1 MNKIKISQIGGVHI
15 PSFLLGFL
23 GSILLYFLSPGITL
37 VLGGLVSFIR
47 FIVICGGIV
56 GVGYFIYLNKDKI
69 AENPRRTNNGNGKVN
84 DSIQPAKAY
93 DVNIKGNAKVGGEF
107 KYFNIPITKLG
118 EAEKPDLP
126 PRSRFVDVSDMDIH
140 ELNRLQGKAKPKS
153 PPRKI
158 VEEFIDET
166 DHPLDNSMNLDVM
179 GSKTQV
185 MNRNARYDN
194 FVNMAGL
201 NHGK

>member
-1 MNKIKISQIGGVHI
+1 MNNINISQIGGVHI
-15 PSFLLGFL
+15 PSFLLGFV
-23 GSILLYFLSPGITL
+23 GSILLYFLTPGIAL

-47 FIVICGGIV
+47 FSVICGGIA
-56 GVGYFIYLNKDKI
+56 GVAYFIYLNKDKI
-69 AENPRRTNNGNGKVN
+69 TENPKRSYVTNEKDGV
-84 DSIQPAKAY
+84 QPAKAY

-118 EAEKPDLP
+118 EVEKPDLP
-126 PRSRFVDVSDMDIH
+126 PRSRFVDVSNMDIH
-140 ELNRLQGKAKPKS
+140 ELNRLQGKPKPVPKS
-153 PPRKI
+153 RKI

-166 DHPLDNSMNLDVM
+166 DTQLGSSMNLDIM

-185 MNRNARYDN
+185 MTRNARYDN
-194 FVNMAGL
+194 FVNMAGV

>member
-1 MNKIKISQIGGVHI
+1 MNSIKISQIGGVHI

-23 GSILLYFLSPGITL
+23 GSILLYFLSPGIAL
-37 VLGGLVSFIR
+37 VVGGLVSFIR
-47 FIVICGGIV
+47 FSVICGGIA
-56 GVGYFIYLNKDKI
+56 GVAYFIYLNKDKI
-69 AENPRRTNNGNGKVN
+69 IETPKRSNDTSGKDDV
-84 DSIQPAKAY
+84 QPAKAY

-126 PRSRFVDVSDMDIH
+126 PRSRFVDVSNMDIH
-140 ELNRLQGKAKPKS
+140 ELNRLQGKPKPTSK
-153 PPRKI
+153 PRKI
-158 VEEFIDET
+158 VEEYIDET
-166 DHPLDNSMNLDVM
+166 NNTLDNSMNLDIM

-185 MNRNARYDN
+185 MTRNARYDN
-194 FVNMAGL
+194 FVNMAGV